1 MREKFHFRC
10 NEKYDMSLKWFQDMS
25 IKSLMQMETFQMQIL
40 GMNTM
45 QNVILFDNKYYFYFW

>member
-10 NEKYDMSLKWFQDMS
+10 NEKYVKSLKWFQDMS

-45 QNVILFDNKYYFYFW
+45 QNVILFDNKYYFYCW